1 MAKRIEPKRKTPADV
16 LNDLRN
22 GHQEAIGHGPEEAQ
36 RYLTKVLS
44 AQHSLPNAVKFFAHD
59 LLVEACYQA
68 GDTQACAEAIEGAER
83 YMPAAQEDAEREF
96 RDYLPELRFCER
108 GISVYADEGD
118 VSKAV
123 ALCDLA
129 ISLGLGRAYEAKRQS
144 LERRL

>member
-1 MAKRIEPKRKTPADV
+1 MAKRTEPKRKTPADV
-16 LNDLRN
+16 LNDLRT
-22 GHQEAIGHGPEEAQ
+22 GHQEASGHGSVEAQ

-68 GDTQACAEAIEGAER
+68 GDTQACLEALEGAER

-96 RDYLPELRFCER
+96 RDYVSELRFCER
-108 GISVYADEGD
+108 GISVYSDEGD
-118 VSKAV
+118 IEQAV
-123 ALCDLA
+123 ALCDVA
-129 ISLGLGRAYEAKRQS
+129 IALDLGRSYEAKRQS